1 MAAPQPDASQ
11 MCNPPFVYGLAASS
25 TGKQAAAALGD
36 GTVAMLN
43 FTGAKGRVV
52 LEQRLSGGHSAAV
65 SQVLF
70 PKYAKDALLVSAG
83 NDSKI
88 CLWDL
93 SGGSG
98 SADIGGG
105 GGGGRGSKGSG
116 STEGM
121 EGGKTIAGHG
131 DADAD
136 DDGGGDTTAPTV
148 TVKHTAK
155 INWLAAASTTA
166 LFVADTSA
174 VISEYTMPP

>member
-1 MAAPQPDASQ
+1 ML
-11 MCNPPFVYGLAASS
+11 FSS
-25 TGKQAAAALGD
+25 L
-36 GTVAMLN
+36 
-43 FTGAKGRVV
+43 
-52 LEQRLSGGHSAAV
+52 LETI
-65 SQVLF
+65 
-70 PKYAKDALLVSAG
+70 PKYACGISAVAAAVRT
-83 NDSKI
+83 SV
-88 CLWDL
+88 
-93 SGGSG
+93 
-98 SADIGGG
+98 GG

-155 INWLAAASTTA
+155 INWLAAANTTA